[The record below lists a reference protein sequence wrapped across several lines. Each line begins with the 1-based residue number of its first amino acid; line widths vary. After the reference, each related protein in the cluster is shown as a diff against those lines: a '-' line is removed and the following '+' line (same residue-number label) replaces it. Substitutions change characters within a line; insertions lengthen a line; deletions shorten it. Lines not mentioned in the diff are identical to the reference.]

1 VPFADVDHVKVPEH
15 LSDEQVLFLSD
26 VFPTGYMAAENCDI
40 EPGDTVA
47 VWGCGPVGQFS
58 IRSALLLGAERVIA
72 IDRFPER
79 LQMAREGGAETIDY
93 METDVYDALQER
105 TGGRGP
111 DSCIDAVGAEA
122 HAPGLIG
129 AYDRTKQ
136 ALMLETDR
144 PFALRQAL
152 LACRNGGTIS
162 VPGVYGGILDKM
174 PFGAVVNR
182 ALTIRSGQ
190 THVQHY
196 MPSLLG
202 RIENG
207 DIDPSFLVT
216 HRMSLD
222 EAPQA
227 FEMFAKKQD
236 ECIKV
241 VLTP

>member
-1 VPFADVDHVKVPEH
+1 
-15 LSDEQVLFLSD
+15 
-26 VFPTGYMAAENCDI
+26 
-40 EPGDTVA
+40 
-47 VWGCGPVGQFS
+47 
-58 IRSALLLGAERVIA
+58 
-72 IDRFPER
+72 
-79 LQMAREGGAETIDY
+79 
-93 METDVYDALQER
+93 
-105 TGGRGP
+105 
-111 DSCIDAVGAEA
+111 
-122 HAPGLIG
+122 
-129 AYDRTKQ
+129 
-136 ALMLETDR
+136 
-144 PFALRQAL
+144 
-152 LACRNGGTIS
+152 